1 MSKPFFGAVVG
12 GRVVNGSGDGQ
23 CGLHACSLSLELTR
37 LGVSIPLTRA
47 QGAAHNRPESTGL
60 VSPMKKSTA
69 KHLAAK
75 AEKPAKAVPPVMH
88 LPALA
93 QDFAPEVTQQIP
105 QEMALARS
113 GSMDLGDLLNH
124 ANVLSQ
130 RGLGAASAALY
141 ETWIAHTASPLQHVA
156 CYNWGT
162 VLGALTRHADAEQAF
177 RRALTLNP
185 DFPQARVN
193 LGHQLEHLGRP
204 DEAVTEWQTVVSHP
218 SAALELRLHALNN
231 LARLHEQ
238 RRQYDLAEDCMR
250 TSLQLKPAQSD
261 VLQHYVHLRQKKC
274 AWPVY
279 QPVGEVTANQLLMGT
294 SVLAM
299 LGASDDPALQ
309 LLAAQRFVHER
320 VPQPAAVPF
329 HEGRKREGKIRIG
342 YLSGD
347 LHMHAVGLLSVEL
360 LELHDRSRF
369 EVHAFSWSREDR
381 TPLRA
386 RLRAAIDHYVP
397 LAGMDDATAAR
408 TIAEHGID
416 VLVDLQG
423 LTNGARPAIVGMRP
437 APIQV
442 SYLGLPGTCALPGVD
457 WIIADRFVM
466 PPELLPYMTE
476 RPIYVPH
483 CYQVSDR
490 KREVAPMPVRATY
503 GLPEDAFVFCS
514 FNNTFKFTEEMF
526 RSWMRIL
533 QQVPNSVL
541 WLLADN
547 QWALANMQREAD
559 AHGIGRERLILAPRV
574 APPEYL
580 ARFQLADVMLDT
592 FPYNAGTTA
601 SDALWMGLPIVTYS
615 GRTYISR
622 MAGSLLTNVG
632 LPDLV
637 TYSLADYERLAVQL
651 AHSPKSVAS
660 YKRYLAE
667 HGRASRLF
675 DVPGLVRDIE
685 SQFERLALE
694 QRAR

>member
-1 MSKPFFGAVVG
+1 
-12 GRVVNGSGDGQ
+12 
-23 CGLHACSLSLELTR
+23 
-37 LGVSIPLTRA
+37 
-47 QGAAHNRPESTGL
+47 
-60 VSPMKKSTA
+60 MKKSTA
-69 KHLAAK
+69 KPPAVAAR
-75 AEKPAKAVPPVMH
+75 PAAGA
-88 LPALA
+88 LPERDREL
-93 QDFAPEVTQQIP
+93 
-105 QEMALARS
+105 ALARS
-113 GSMDLGDLLNH
+113 GNLALGDLMNL
-124 ANVLSQ
+124 AQSLSQ
-130 RGLGAASAALY
+130 AGQPADAASLY
-141 ETWIAHTASPLQHVA
+141 EAWIAHTVSPLLHVA
-156 CYNWGT
+156 CFNWGT
-162 VLGALTRHADAEQAF
+162 LLGALGRNADAEKAYQ
-177 RRALTLNP
+177 RALALSP
-185 DFPQARVN
+185 GFLQARLN
-193 LGHQLEHLGRP
+193 LGHQLELLARA
-204 DEAVTEWQTVVSHP
+204 DEAIAQWKTVADQPGV
-218 SAALELRLHALNN
+218 ELDLLLHALNN
-231 LARLHEQ
+231 MARLHEQ
-238 RRQYDLAEDCMR
+238 QRRYDEAERCMVE
-250 TSLQLKPAQSD
+250 SLRQKPAQND
-261 VLQHYVHLRQKKC
+261 VIQHYVHLRQKKC

-279 QPVGEVTANQLLMGT
+279 QPVGELTVNQMLMGT

-320 VPQPAAVPF
+320 TPKPPAVPF
-329 HEGRKREGKIRIG
+329 YKAGPKREGKVRIG

-360 LELHDRSRF
+360 LELHDRERF
-369 EVHAFSWSREDR
+369 EVYAFSWSRDDG

-386 RLRAAIDHYVP
+386 RIRQAIDHYVP
-397 LAGMDDATAAR
+397 IGGLDDTTAAKL
-408 TIAEHGID
+408 IAQSGID
-416 VLVDLQG
+416 ILVDLQG
-423 LTNGARPAIVGMRP
+423 LTNGARPGIVGMRP
-437 APIQV
+437 APVQV

-457 WIIADRFVM
+457 WILADRFVM
-466 PPELLPYMTE
+466 PPELQPYMTE

-490 KREVAPMPVRATY
+490 KRQVAPLPTRATY

-514 FNNTFKFTEEMF
+514 FNNTFKFTEEVF

-533 QQVPNSVL
+533 QQVPHSVL

-547 QWALANMQREAD
+547 EWALTNMQREAD
-559 AHGIGRERLILAPRV
+559 AHGIARERLILAPRV

-637 TYSLADYERLAVQL
+637 TFSLQDYERLAVQL
-651 AHSPKSVAS
+651 GHNPLRVAS

-667 HGRASRLF
+667 HGHESRLF

-685 SQFERLALE
+685 REFERLALE
-694 QRAR
+694 YRAR